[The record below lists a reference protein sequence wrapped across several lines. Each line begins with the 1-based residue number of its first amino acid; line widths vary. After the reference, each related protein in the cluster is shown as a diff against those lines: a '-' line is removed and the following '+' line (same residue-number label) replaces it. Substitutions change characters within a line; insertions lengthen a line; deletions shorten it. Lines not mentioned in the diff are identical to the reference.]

1 MPCAVFLFFSL
12 QPAVSDGLHNDN
24 SIIQKD
30 GKRVGRRREEGKKR
44 RKDQLSLE
52 DRILLLLT
60 ISGRGCIY
68 PNITSKTEAECSYQ
82 SVLFCKEF
90 ERDLEGI
97 LVGLVLCEPCEEDP
111 ILSERRVVPT
121 RKELLK

>member
-12 QPAVSDGLHNDN
+12 QPAVSDGLHNGN

-30 GKRVGRRREEGKKR
+30 GKRVGRRREEEKK

-52 DRILLLLT
+52 DRILSLLT

-68 PNITSKTEAECSYQ
+68 PNTTSKTEAECSYQ

-90 ERDLEGI
+90 ERDLE
-97 LVGLVLCEPCEEDP
+97 
-111 ILSERRVVPT
+111 
-121 RKELLK
+121 